1 MDKHAAK
8 ASELKSILSSLNL
21 QEIEQAIASLEDLRE
36 QKLSLQQSVNPA
48 ESKTLDKKIVVVGG
62 RGQLGRLFV
71 NLFIASGYQVCIL
84 ESEDWPQAESM
95 LDGAA
100 LVLIAVPIQITQKVI
115 SQLVK
120 LPSEC
125 ILADVTSIK
134 SKPLE
139 AMLQQHDGPVIG
151 LHPMFGPDVKN
162 FKGQTIVC
170 CHGRDE
176 DGYAWL
182 VKQLKQWQANC
193 HFIKAAKHDQA
204 MALIQVLR
212 HFSTVAYGAHLA
224 QEDPDLSDV
233 LALSS
238 PIYRLELAMV
248 GRLFAQDPNLYTE
261 IIFANKDN
269 LSMMERYI
277 QQYQMLLEKVTAN
290 DKQAF
295 KQVFAQTRAWFGEY
309 ADKFLKES
317 GELLRLANGSRKGR

>member
-8 ASELKSILSSLNL
+8 ASELKSIFSSFNL
-21 QEIEQAIASLEDLRE
+21 QEIEQAITSLEDLRE
-36 QKLSLQQSVNPA
+36 QKLSLQQNVNPA
-48 ESKTLDKKIVVVGG
+48 DPKPLDKKIVVVGG

-84 ESEDWPQAESM
+84 ESEDWSQAESM
-95 LDGAA
+95 LDDAA
-100 LVLIAVPIQITQKVI
+100 LVLIAVPIQFTQKVI

-120 LPSEC
+120 LPREC
-125 ILADVTSIK
+125 ILADVTSVK

-139 AMLQQHDGPVIG
+139 AMLAQHDGPVIG

-176 DGYAWL
+176 DGCEWL

-193 HFIKAAKHDQA
+193 HFIEAAKHDQA

-224 QEDPDLSDV
+224 QEDPDLNDV

-277 QQYQMLLEKVTAN
+277 QQYQMLLEKVIAN

-295 KQVFAQTRAWFGEY
+295 KLVFAQTRSWFGEY